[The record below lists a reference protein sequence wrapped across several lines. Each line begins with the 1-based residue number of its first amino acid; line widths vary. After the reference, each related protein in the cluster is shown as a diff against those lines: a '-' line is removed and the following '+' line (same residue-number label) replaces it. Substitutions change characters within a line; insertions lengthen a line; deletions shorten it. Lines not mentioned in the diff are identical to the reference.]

1 MRCSDNSV
9 SVVLDFKR
17 ASTTI
22 IRDAMRFILIIVI
35 LLVVVVAGA
44 GGYLAL
50 QGRRLILSEEPVSLP
65 AIEHALADD
74 SLLGLAYL
82 DIAAV
87 SRLDRLLIGKR
98 DAAALPDPLV
108 DPYSVVSRLNAKGI
122 ALSQIVDVLIVGG
135 LRGKE
140 GPEVAGVALGR
151 FDPAQMASILR
162 QTYLVESDDGLLVM
176 RHRSTATCETSR
188 PFAVHITPER
198 VVFGS
203 LAAATKLLA
212 RLDRGAPAAVDLEAW
227 TSYRKDKLAAASTLV
242 PVAEIIAGLTTRQP
256 LAAMVLTR
264 AEQELQSLQVVSAG
278 VILETVPPSVT
289 LEGHIESKNTAWID
303 KIEAAY
309 RDGSTKLASGAGKDL
324 PSLTQLASALTVTS
338 QNQRLTGRLKIDEGT
353 VETFKQLPQEAL
365 RLMFSGFGAQTAPEP
380 RAAPKERLLDPG
392 QLVRYRP
399 SHSVDELGVFD
410 QEAHSFFQ
418 ADTTTGPIGVR
429 IKSVSLLEDDPA
441 VIEYV
446 LEVEGGPIP
455 NLPEDF
461 HHKVKGRGA
470 GEIRVNA
477 VRDGNGRNLLREET
491 CGPDRN
497 DAPAILNSDKSFSH
511 NAGRTTTTLNLKG
524 EKSVRLAT
532 GVTLNEVASMEGTVR
547 LRMATTTETVRI
559 VVPSADQVYSDHG
572 LRVQFKESKPG
583 EISYNLSGET
593 DRLLALRA
601 LNGSGQYLNG
611 GGVASSSGFG
621 SPGRSVSRDFQG
633 QIATVELVVAKAVD
647 AREFAFR
654 IDGALPASKD
664 LFLSDYHRV
673 SVGTTTAFRERHG
686 QRRLASK
693 CGQGRKAFDLA
704 PYQICFREVAS
715 YFGNIKRVSLD
726 LRVPQDPVIRDNL
739 SAVELRIDQLE
750 TGDDTVVEFPV
761 GGFETFSNPTDEHSF
776 SQSFFLDGDAP
787 EGFDAS
793 SVTAL
798 TGRVRLRI
806 PTTIEN
812 LSLNATILSSAE
824 VGPTKVRL
832 TGYRDGVARIEIDGP
847 RERLV
852 QILATKAEGKPV
864 AAIVQRIEQIE
875 ETGLWQADLLLGDKP
890 SEFIVRVATE
900 QDIIETPFRINLEP

>member
-1 MRCSDNSV
+1 
-9 SVVLDFKR
+9 
-17 ASTTI
+17 
-22 IRDAMRFILIIVI
+22 MRFILVIVI

-65 AIEHALADD
+65 AIEQALADD

-87 SRLDRLLIGKR
+87 SRLDRLLIGER

-203 LAAATKLLA
+203 LAAATKLLT
-212 RLDRGAPAAVDLEAW
+212 RLERGAPAAVDLEAW

-242 PVAEIIAGLTTRQP
+242 PVAEIIAGLTTGQP

-278 VILETVPPSVT
+278 VILEMVPPSVT

-309 RDGSTKLASGAGKDL
+309 RDGAAKLASGAGKDL

-365 RLMFSGFGAQTAPEP
+365 RLMFSGFGAETAPEP
-380 RAAPKERLLDPG
+380 GAAPKERLLDPG

-410 QEAHSFFQ
+410 QEGHSFFQ
-418 ADTTTGPIGVR
+418 ADTTSGPIGVR
-429 IKSVSLLEDDPA
+429 IKSVSLLEDDPD

-477 VRDGNGRNLLREET
+477 VRDANGRNLLREET

-497 DAPAILNSDKSFSH
+497 DEPAILNSDKSFSY

-532 GVTLNEVASMEGTVR
+532 GVTLSEVASIEGTVR
-547 LRMATTTETVRI
+547 LRMATTTETIRI
-559 VVPSADQVYSDHG
+559 VVPSTGQVYADHG

-633 QIATVELVVAKAVD
+633 HIATVELVVAKAVD

-654 IDGALPASKD
+654 IDGALPATKD
-664 LFLSDYHRV
+664 LFLSDFHRV

-693 CGQGRKAFDLA
+693 CSQGRKVFDLA
-704 PYQICFREVAS
+704 PYQICFREVVS

-750 TGDDTVVEFPV
+750 TGDGTVVEFPV

-776 SQSFFLDGDAP
+776 SQSFFLDGDVP

-806 PTTIEN
+806 PTAIET
-812 LSLNATILSSAE
+812 LSLDATILGSSAE
-824 VGPTKVRL
+824 VGSTKVRL
-832 TGYRDGVARIEIDGP
+832 TGYRDGVAQIEIDGP

-852 QILATKAEGKPV
+852 QILATKAEDKPV

-890 SEFIVRVATE
+890 TEFIVRVATE

>member
-1 MRCSDNSV
+1 MSLSQKD
-9 SVVLDFKR
+9 
-17 ASTTI
+17 
-22 IRDAMRFILIIVI
+22 
-35 LLVVVVAGA
+35 LV
-44 GGYLAL
+44 
-50 QGRRLILSEEPVSLP
+50 
-65 AIEHALADD
+65 
-74 SLLGLAYL
+74 
-82 DIAAV
+82 
-87 SRLDRLLIGKR
+87 LLIGER
-98 DAAALPDPLV
+98 DAAALPDPLF

-122 ALSQIVDVLIVGG
+122 ALSQIVDLLIVGG

-242 PVAEIIAGLTTRQP
+242 PVAEIIADLTTGQP

-264 AEQELQSLQVVSAG
+264 ADQELQSLQVVSAG
-278 VILETVPPSVT
+278 VIIEMVPPSVT
-289 LEGHIESKNTAWID
+289 LEGHIESQNTAWID

-399 SHSVDELGVFD
+399 SHSVEDLGVFD
-410 QEAHSFFQ
+410 QEEHSFFQ
-418 ADTTTGPIGVR
+418 ADTTSGPIGVR
-429 IKSVSLLEDDPA
+429 IKSVSLLKDDPD

-470 GEIRVNA
+470 GEIRVNP

-497 DAPAILNSDKSFSH
+497 EEPAILNSDKSFSH
-511 NAGRTTTTLNLKG
+511 NAGHITTTLNLKG

-532 GVTLNEVASMEGTVR
+532 GVTLNEVAAIEGTVR
-547 LRMATTTETVRI
+547 LRMANTTETIRI
-559 VVPSADQVYSDHG
+559 VVPSAGQVYSDHR
-572 LRVQFKESKPG
+572 LRVQFKENKPG

-601 LNGSGQYLNG
+601 LNGSGQYLIG

-654 IDGALPASKD
+654 IGGALPATKD
-664 LFLSDYHRV
+664 LFLSDIHRV

-693 CGQGRKAFDLA
+693 CGQGRKAFDLV

-726 LRVPQDPVIRDNL
+726 LRVPQDPVIRNNL

-750 TGDDTVVEFPV
+750 TGDGTVVEFPV

-798 TGRVRLRI
+798 IGRVRLRI
-806 PTTIEN
+806 PTAIET
-812 LSLNATILSSAE
+812 LSLDATILGSSAG

-832 TGYRDGVARIEIDGP
+832 TGYRDGVAQIEIDGP

-852 QILATKAEGKPV
+852 QILATKAEDKPV
-864 AAIVQRIEQIE
+864 AAIVQQIERIE
-875 ETGLWQADLLLGDKP
+875 ETGLWQVDLLLGDEP